1 MEIRRLI
8 LNKIIERKES
18 KMTKAQEVRGIINAL
33 YKAYGTDSGYL
44 LGLELKYRDS
54 VQVIVRFTLNHINE
68 KGEG

>member
-1 MEIRRLI
+1 
-8 LNKIIERKES
+8 
-18 KMTKAQEVRGIINAL
+18 MTKAQEVRGIINAL